1 MIDQPVRRGTGRKPN
16 GGIMRG
22 KILLVVGLA
31 AGYVLGARAGRER
44 YEDIKRAAGK
54 LWNDPRVQ
62 HQVRNAGD
70 FAKDK
75 APDVVEFLADGAK
88 KVAAQ
93 VSGARGSSAE
103 NDSAAAKPASKSS
116 GTKSGTKSGSGAAK
130 PASSK

>member
-1 MIDQPVRRGTGRKPN
+1 
-16 GGIMRG
+16 MRG
-22 KILLVVGLA
+22 KLILVVGLA

-44 YEDIKRAAGK
+44 YEDIKRAASK

-62 HQVRNAGD
+62 HQVRNAED

-93 VSGARGSSAE
+93 VSGSSRAGSTKRSTAKAAPKSSA
-103 NDSAAAKPASKSS
+103 ATKSS
-116 GTKSGTKSGSGAAK
+116 TSTAK

>member
-1 MIDQPVRRGTGRKPN
+1 
-16 GGIMRG
+16 MRG
-22 KILLVVGLA
+22 KLILVVGLA

-44 YEDIKRAAGK
+44 YEDIKRAASK

-62 HQVRNAGD
+62 HQVRNAED

-93 VSGARGSSAE
+93 VSGSSRAGSAKRSTAKAAPKSSA
-103 NDSAAAKPASKSS
+103 ATKSS
-116 GTKSGTKSGSGAAK
+116 TSTAK

>member
-1 MIDQPVRRGTGRKPN
+1 
-16 GGIMRG
+16 MRG
-22 KILLVVGLA
+22 KILFVVGLA

-44 YEDIKRAAGK
+44 YEDIKRAAGR

-93 VSGARGSSAE
+93 VSNSRSAGSQRESTSAKTG
-103 NDSAAAKPASKSS
+103 SAATASESSGTRSSGSRTSGAKSSGAKPANSR
-116 GTKSGTKSGSGAAK
+116 
-130 PASSK
+130 

>member
-1 MIDQPVRRGTGRKPN
+1 
-16 GGIMRG
+16 MRG
-22 KILLVVGLA
+22 KLLLVIGLA

-62 HQVRNAGD
+62 HQVHQAGD

-93 VSGARGSSAE
+93 VGGSSRSPKKTAPKKT
-103 NDSAAAKPASKSS
+103 STTASTAKS
-116 GTKSGTKSGSGAAK
+116 GTSTTKSGTSTAK

>member
-1 MIDQPVRRGTGRKPN
+1 
-16 GGIMRG
+16 MRG
-22 KILLVVGLA
+22 KLLLVIGLA

-62 HQVRNAGD
+62 HQVRNAED

-75 APDVVEFLADGAK
+75 APEVVEFLADGAK
-88 KVAAQ
+88 KVVSQ
-93 VSGARGSSAE
+93 VSGSSRAKSTKRGTATTARKASPKSTPKA
-103 NDSAAAKPASKSS
+103 AAAKPSS
-116 GTKSGTKSGSGAAK
+116 SAAN

>member
-1 MIDQPVRRGTGRKPN
+1 
-16 GGIMRG
+16 MRG
-22 KILLVVGLA
+22 KLLLVIGLA

-44 YEDIKRAAGK
+44 YEDIKRAASK

-62 HQVRNAGD
+62 HQVRQAED

-93 VSGARGSSAE
+93 VGGSSRTKRTASTRKAAPTKTSTTKAGTTASSAQSGAS
-103 NDSAAAKPASKSS
+103 
-116 GTKSGTKSGSGAAK
+116 TTK

>member
-1 MIDQPVRRGTGRKPN
+1 
-16 GGIMRG
+16 
-22 KILLVVGLA
+22 
-31 AGYVLGARAGRER
+31 
-44 YEDIKRAAGK
+44 
-54 LWNDPRVQ
+54 
-62 HQVRNAGD
+62 VRNAGD

>member
-1 MIDQPVRRGTGRKPN
+1 
-16 GGIMRG
+16 MRG

-75 APDVVEFLADGAK
+75 APDVVEFIADGAK
-88 KVAAQ
+88 KVVAQ
-93 VSGARGSSAE
+93 VGGSSRSGATKR
-103 NDSAAAKPASKSS
+103 SAASTAKASTAKASTAKAS
-116 GTKSGTKSGSGAAK
+116 TAKSGTSTTK

>member
-1 MIDQPVRRGTGRKPN
+1 
-16 GGIMRG
+16 MRG

-44 YEDIKRAAGK
+44 YEDIKRAARK

-93 VSGARGSSAE
+93 VSGSRNSSAE
-103 NDSAAAKPASKSS
+103 NDSAATKSVSKAKSS
-116 GTKSGTKSGSGAAK
+116 GTKTGTKSGTKSGSGTAK

>member
-1 MIDQPVRRGTGRKPN
+1 
-16 GGIMRG
+16 MRG

-44 YEDIKRAAGK
+44 YEDIKRAARK

-93 VSGARGSSAE
+93 VSGSRNSSSD
-103 NDSAAAKPASKSS
+103 DSASAKPATKATSS
-116 GTKSGTKSGSGAAK
+116 GSKPGTKSGSGAAK